1 MRSIAKSC
9 SNSSIEV
16 LTMSQ
21 PPAIDPQTAAP
32 WAGRR
37 VLVVEDS
44 VVQRGYLVGLLRQLD
59 FGEIL
64 EAGDGNEALKI
75 LDHVVAT
82 AAEEPMFLVLT
93 DLEMPGMDGIE
104 LTCQLR
110 ERRLAENLIVVSA
123 RDPRLLEIIE
133 NMACEDAAIGLLGTL
148 LKPVQLESLTQ
159 LLCKAGGRS
168 SDCAPAAAPPLAQ
181 ASLEELAQAL
191 ARSEFLP
198 YFQPKIAMQNGQL
211 KGVEALA
218 RWQHPQRGLLSPA
231 HFIDTME
238 GQPLMADFTLSI
250 VQQVLQHILHWQQS
264 GLPPLTV
271 SVNLSAD
278 NLAERAFIDRL
289 TSLVMSSGVAPASL
303 VWEVTETSVMRQL
316 SQALTNM
323 GRLRLMGFGLAMDDF
338 GIGYSSM
345 QQFARCPF
353 TELKVDRAFVNG
365 AAQWPNRLMVLKSAL
380 DLGQSLGVA
389 TVAEGV
395 ETVEDWKLLRDLGCD
410 MAQGYLLAKP
420 MPAEQLVGWMKQ
432 DRRRLRALAGTE

>member
-1 MRSIAKSC
+1 MM
-9 SNSSIEV
+9 N
-16 LTMSQ
+16 TT
-21 PPAIDPQTAAP
+21 PAAVVEAVPS

-44 VVQRGYLVGLLRQLD
+44 VVQRGYLVGLLRQLH
-59 FGEIL
+59 FGEVL
-64 EAGDGNEALKI
+64 EAGDGNEALRV
-75 LDHVVAT
+75 LEQQEQPLV
-82 AAEEPMFLVLT
+82 LVLT

-110 ERRLAENLIVVSA
+110 ERRLTENLIVVSA

-133 NMACEDAAIGLLGTL
+133 SMACEDASIGLLGTL
-148 LKPVQLESLTQ
+148 LKPVQIDALAQ
-159 LLCKAGGRS
+159 LLCKASDRPG
-168 SDCAPAAAPPLAQ
+168 DCAPAARPALPPQ

-191 ARSEFLP
+191 TRREFVP
-198 YFQPKIAMQNGQL
+198 WFQPKINMQNGHL
-211 KGVEALA
+211 KGLEALA

-231 HFIDTME
+231 HFIETLE
-238 GQPLMADFTLSI
+238 GHPIMADFTLDL
-250 VQQVLQHILHWQQS
+250 VQQVLDRVLDWQAH
-264 GLPPLTV
+264 GLPPMTV

-278 NLAERAFIDRL
+278 NLADRGFIDRL
-289 TSLVMSSGVAPASL
+289 MAQVSASGVPPSVL

-323 GRLRLMGFGLAMDDF
+323 GRLRLAGYGLAMDDF

-353 TELKVDRAFVNG
+353 TELKIDRAFVNG
-365 AAQWPNRLMVLKSAL
+365 AAQWPNRHMVLKSAL

-420 MPAEQLVGWMKQ
+420 MPAEELVGWIRQ
-432 DRRRLRALAGTE
+432 DRRRLRALAGEE

>member
-1 MRSIAKSC
+1 MTS
-9 SNSSIEV
+9 
-16 LTMSQ
+16 
-21 PPAIDPQTAAP
+21 PPDAP
-32 WAGRR
+32 TPWKGRR

-44 VVQRGYLVGLLRQLD
+44 AVQRGYLVGLLRQLE
-59 FGEIL
+59 FGEIF
-64 EAGDGNEALKI
+64 EAADGNEALQLLERELHDRI
-75 LDHVVAT
+75 
-82 AAEEPMFLVLT
+82 FLVLT

-110 ERRLAENLIVVSA
+110 ERRLTDNLIVVSA

-133 NMACEDAAIGLLGTL
+133 NMACEDSSIGLLGTL

-159 LLCKAGGRS
+159 LLCKADGRA
-168 SDCAPAAAPPLAQ
+168 SDCRPAAPPPAQ

-191 ARSEFLP
+191 GRQEFLP
-198 YFQPKIAMQNGQL
+198 WFQPKIAMQSGQL

-231 HFIDTME
+231 HFIDTLE
-238 GQPLMADFTLSI
+238 GQPLMADFTLAL
-250 VQQVLQHILHWQQS
+250 VQQVLQHILHWQQT

-289 TSLVMSSGVAPASL
+289 TALVAQSGVAPASL

-353 TELKVDRAFVNG
+353 TELKIDRAFVNG

-420 MPAEQLVGWMKQ
+420 MAAEELVGWMRQ
-432 DRRRLRALAGTE
+432 DRRRLRALAGME

>member
-1 MRSIAKSC
+1 M
-9 SNSSIEV
+9 
-16 LTMSQ
+16 MQ
-21 PPAIDPQTAAP
+21 PDAPAH
-32 WAGRR
+32 WSGRR

-44 VVQRGYLVGLLRQLD
+44 AVQRGYLVGLLRQLA
-59 FGEIL
+59 FGEIF
-64 EAGDGNEALKI
+64 EAADGNEALQLLEREQHDRI
-75 LDHVVAT
+75 
-82 AAEEPMFLVLT
+82 FLVLT

-110 ERRLAENLIVVSA
+110 ERRLTDNLIVVSA

-133 NMACEDAAIGLLGTL
+133 SMACEDASIGLLGTL
-148 LKPVQLESLTQ
+148 LKPVQLEALTQ
-159 LLCKAGGRS
+159 LLCKANARS
-168 SDCAPAAAPPLAQ
+168 SDCGSASRAPPPAP

-191 ARSEFLP
+191 ARKEFLP
-198 YFQPKIAMQNGQL
+198 WFQPKVAMQSGQL

-231 HFIDTME
+231 HFIDTLE
-238 GQPLMADFTLSI
+238 GQPLMADFTLAL
-250 VQQVLQHILHWQQS
+250 VQQVLEHMLHWQQA
-264 GLPPLTV
+264 GLPPLSV

-289 TSLVMSSGVAPASL
+289 TALVMQSGVAPASL

-353 TELKVDRAFVNG
+353 TELKIDRAFVNG

-395 ETVEDWKLLRDLGCD
+395 ETEEDWKLLRDLGCD
-410 MAQGYLLAKP
+410 LAQGYLLARP
-420 MPAEQLVGWMKQ
+420 MPAEELVGWMRQ
-432 DRRRLRALAGTE
+432 DRRRLRALAGSD

>member
-1 MRSIAKSC
+1 MDHSAP
-9 SNSSIEV
+9 SSW
-16 LTMSQ
+16 T
-21 PPAIDPQTAAP
+21 
-32 WAGRR
+32 GRR

-44 VVQRGYLVGLLRQLD
+44 VVQRGYLVGLLRQLE

-64 EAGDGNEALKI
+64 EAGDGNEALQI
-75 LDHVVAT
+75 LERGT
-82 AAEEPMFLVLT
+82 EPVFLVLT

-110 ERRLAENLIVVSA
+110 ERRLTENLIVVSA

-133 NMACEDAAIGLLGTL
+133 SMACEDASIGLLGTL
-148 LKPVQLESLTQ
+148 LKPVQLEPLTQ
-159 LLCKAGGRS
+159 LLCKAGGRGK
-168 SDCAPAAAPPLAQ
+168 DCASAAPSTLPPQ
-181 ASLEELAQAL
+181 ATLEELARAL
-191 ARSEFLP
+191 ANNEFLP
-198 YFQPKIAMQNGQL
+198 HFQPKVAMANGQL

-231 HFIDTME
+231 HFIDTLE
-238 GQPLMADFTLSI
+238 GTPLMADFTLAL
-250 VQQVLQHILHWQQS
+250 VQQVLQRMLDWRQA

-271 SVNLSAD
+271 SVNLSAE
-278 NLAERAFIDRL
+278 NLADRSFIDRL
-289 TSLVMSSGVAPASL
+289 TAQVMASGVAPSSL

-353 TELKVDRAFVNG
+353 TELKIDRAFVNG
-365 AAQWPNRLMVLKSAL
+365 AAQWPNRHMVLKSAL

-395 ETVEDWKLLRDLGCD
+395 ETEEDWKLLRDLGCD
-410 MAQGYLLAKP
+410 MAQGYLLSRP
-420 MPAEQLVGWMKQ
+420 MPAEALVGWMRQ
-432 DRRRLRALAGTE
+432 DRRRLRALAGSE

>member
-1 MRSIAKSC
+1 MHTPTPSDTTA
-9 SNSSIEV
+9 
-16 LTMSQ
+16 Q
-21 PPAIDPQTAAP
+21 P
-32 WAGRR
+32 WEGRR

-44 VVQRGYLVGLLRQLD
+44 AVQRGYLVGLLRQLA
-59 FGEIL
+59 FGEIF
-64 EAGDGNEALKI
+64 EAADGNEALQLLEREQHDRI
-75 LDHVVAT
+75 
-82 AAEEPMFLVLT
+82 FLVLT

-110 ERRLAENLIVVSA
+110 DRNLADNLIVVSA

-133 NMACEDAAIGLLGTL
+133 NMACEDASIGLLGTL

-159 LLCKAGGRS
+159 LLCKAGNRDAG
-168 SDCAPAAAPPLAQ
+168 CAPAASPLPAQ
-181 ASLEELAQAL
+181 ASLEELVQAL
-191 ARSEFLP
+191 ARKEFLP
-198 YFQPKIAMQNGQL
+198 YFQPKVAMQNGQL

-231 HFIDTME
+231 HFIDTLE
-238 GQPLMADFTLSI
+238 GQPLMAEFTLVL
-250 VQQVLQHILHWQQS
+250 VQQVLEHILHWQQA

-271 SVNLSAD
+271 SINLSAD
-278 NLAERAFIDRL
+278 NLAERGFIDRL
-289 TSLVMSSGVAPASL
+289 TALVTGSGVAPASL

-353 TELKVDRAFVNG
+353 TELKIDRAFVNG
-365 AAQWPNRLMVLKSAL
+365 AAQWPNRLTVLKSAL

-420 MPAEQLVGWMKQ
+420 MPAEELVGWMRQ
-432 DRRRLRALAGTE
+432 DRRRLRALAGSE

>member
-1 MRSIAKSC
+1 MD
-9 SNSSIEV
+9 
-16 LTMSQ
+16 TQ
-21 PPAIDPQTAAP
+21 PAATVA

-44 VVQRGYLVGLLRQLD
+44 VVQRGYLVGLLRQLA

-64 EAGDGNEALKI
+64 EACDGNEALR
-75 LDHVVAT
+75 LLERE
-82 AAEEPMFLVLT
+82 AEPLFLVLT

-110 ERRLAENLIVVSA
+110 ERRLAEHLIVVSA

-133 NMACEDAAIGLLGTL
+133 SMACEDAAIGLLGTL

-159 LLCKAGGRS
+159 LLSKAEGRNR
-168 SDCAPAAAPPLAQ
+168 DCAPAAAMPPPQ
-181 ASLEELAQAL
+181 ATLDELAQAL
-191 ARSEFLP
+191 ARNEFLP
-198 YFQPKIAMQNGQL
+198 WFQPKVSMQHGQM

-231 HFIDTME
+231 HFIDTLE
-238 GQPLMADFTLSI
+238 GQPLMAEFTLAM
-250 VQQVLQHILHWQQS
+250 VRQVLQHILQWQRA

-278 NLAERAFIDRL
+278 NLAERGFIDRL
-289 TSLVMSSGVAPASL
+289 TAQVSASGVAPGWL

-323 GRLRLMGFGLAMDDF
+323 GRLRLMGYGLAMDDF

-353 TELKVDRAFVNG
+353 TELKIDRAFVNG
-365 AAQWPNRLMVLKSAL
+365 AAQWPNRHKVLKSAL

-420 MPAEQLVGWMKQ
+420 MPADALVGWMRQ
-432 DRRRLRALAGTE
+432 DRRRLRALAGSE

>member
-1 MRSIAKSC
+1 MPTTS
-9 SNSSIEV
+9 
-16 LTMSQ
+16 
-21 PPAIDPQTAAP
+21 AP

-44 VVQRGYLVGLLRQLD
+44 AVQRGYLVGLLKQLA
-59 FGEIL
+59 FGEIF
-64 EAGDGNEALKI
+64 EAADGNEALQLLERERNDRI
-75 LDHVVAT
+75 
-82 AAEEPMFLVLT
+82 FLVLT

-110 ERRLAENLIVVSA
+110 ERDLAENLIVVSA

-133 NMACEDAAIGLLGTL
+133 NMACEDASIGLLGTL
-148 LKPVQLESLTQ
+148 LKPVQLDSLT
-159 LLCKAGGRS
+159 LLLSKVNDRNNDS
-168 SDCAPAAAPPLAQ
+168 RPAAPPPAQ
-181 ASLEELAQAL
+181 ASLEEVAQAL
-191 ARSEFLP
+191 ERHEFLP
-198 YFQPKIAMQNGQL
+198 WFQPKIAMHSGQL

-218 RWQHPQRGLLSPA
+218 RWQHPQRGLLSPGY
-231 HFIDTME
+231 FIDTLE
-238 GQPLMADFTLSI
+238 GHPLMADFTLLL
-250 VQQVLQHILHWQQS
+250 VQQVLQHILHWQQA
-264 GLPPLTV
+264 GLPALAV

-278 NLAERAFIDRL
+278 NLSDRSFIDRL
-289 TSLVMSSGVAPASL
+289 TALVMQSGVAPASL

-353 TELKVDRAFVNG
+353 TELKIDRAFVSG

-410 MAQGYLLAKP
+410 LAQGYLLAKP
-420 MPAEQLVGWMKQ
+420 MPADDLVGWMRQ
-432 DRRRLRALAGTE
+432 DRRRLRALAGME

>member
-1 MRSIAKSC
+1 MDS
-9 SNSSIEV
+9 
-16 LTMSQ
+16 T
-21 PPAIDPQTAAP
+21 PAASAATP
-32 WAGRR
+32 IWAGRR

-44 VVQRGYLVGLLRQLD
+44 VVQRGYLVGLLRQLA

-64 EAGDGNEALKI
+64 EANDGNEALQ
-75 LDHVVAT
+75 LL
-82 AAEEPMFLVLT
+82 EQEPAPLFLVLT

-104 LTCQLR
+104 LTCQLQ
-110 ERRLAENLIVVSA
+110 ERRLTENLIVISA

-133 NMACEDAAIGLLGTL
+133 NMACEDESIGLLGTL
-148 LKPVQLESLTQ
+148 LKPVQLEALTQ
-159 LLCKAGGRS
+159 LLGKADERGRS
-168 SDCAPAAAPPLAQ
+168 SGPAAPPQAL

-191 ARSEFLP
+191 ARDEFRP
-198 YFQPKIAMQNGQL
+198 WFQPKVAISSGQL
-211 KGVEALA
+211 KGMEALA
-218 RWQHPQRGLLSPA
+218 RWHHPQRGVLSPA
-231 HFIDTME
+231 HFIETLE
-238 GQPLMADFTLSI
+238 GHPLMADFTLAL
-250 VQQVLQHILHWQQS
+250 VQQVLQHILHWRQT

-278 NLAERAFIDRL
+278 NLADRGFIDRL
-289 TSLVMSSGVAPASL
+289 TAQVMVSGVAPAAL

-353 TELKVDRAFVNG
+353 TELKIDRAFVNG
-365 AAQWPNRLMVLKSAL
+365 AAQWPNRYKVLKSAL

-395 ETVEDWKLLRDLGCD
+395 ETLDDWKLLRDLGCD
-410 MAQGYLLAKP
+410 LAQGYLLSPP
-420 MPAEQLVGWMKQ
+420 MPAEQLVGWMRQ
-432 DRRRLRALAGTE
+432 DRRRLRALAGSD

>member
-1 MRSIAKSC
+1 
-9 SNSSIEV
+9 
-16 LTMSQ
+16 MSTQ
-21 PPAIDPQTAAP
+21 PAATFA

-44 VVQRGYLVGLLRQLD
+44 VVQRGYLVGLLRQLA

-64 EAGDGNEALKI
+64 EAGDGNEALQ
-75 LDHVVAT
+75 LLERE
-82 AAEEPMFLVLT
+82 AEPLFLVLT

-110 ERRLAENLIVVSA
+110 ERRLAEHLIVVSA

-133 NMACEDAAIGLLGTL
+133 SMACEDAAIGLLGTL
-148 LKPVQLESLTQ
+148 LKPVQLEPLTQ
-159 LLCKAGGRS
+159 LLYKAEGRS
-168 SDCAPAAAPPLAQ
+168 RDCAPSVAMPPPQ
-181 ASLEELAQAL
+181 ATLDELAQAL
-191 ARSEFLP
+191 ARNEFLP
-198 YFQPKIAMQNGQL
+198 WFQPKVSMQHGQL

-231 HFIDTME
+231 HFIDTLE
-238 GQPLMADFTLSI
+238 GQPLMAEFTLAM
-250 VQQVLQHILHWQQS
+250 VQQVLQHILQWQKA

-278 NLAERAFIDRL
+278 NLAERGFIDRL
-289 TSLVMSSGVAPASL
+289 TAQVSASGVAPGWL

-323 GRLRLMGFGLAMDDF
+323 GRLRLMGYGLAMDDF

-353 TELKVDRAFVNG
+353 TELKIDRAFVNG
-365 AAQWPNRLMVLKSAL
+365 AAQWPNRHKVLKSAL

-395 ETVEDWKLLRDLGCD
+395 ETEEDWKLLRDLGCD

-420 MPAEQLVGWMKQ
+420 MPAEALVGWMRQ
-432 DRRRLRALAGTE
+432 DRRRLRALAGSE

>member
-1 MRSIAKSC
+1 M
-9 SNSSIEV
+9 N
-16 LTMSQ
+16 Q
-21 PPAIDPQTAAP
+21 PNHANAVPADAP
-32 WAGRR
+32 VWAGRR

-44 VVQRGYLVGLLRQLD
+44 VVQRGYLVTLLRQLG

-64 EAGDGNEALKI
+64 EAGDGNEALR
-75 LDHVVAT
+75 LLERQQH
-82 AAEEPMFLVLT
+82 EPMFLVLT

-133 NMACEDAAIGLLGTL
+133 NMAGEDAAIGLLGTL
-148 LKPVQLESLTQ
+148 LKPVQREPLTQ
-159 LLCKAGGRS
+159 LLAKAGRS
-168 SDCAPAAAPPLAQ
+168 DPARAASQQVARATP
-181 ASLEELAQAL
+181 EELAQAL
-191 ARSEFLP
+191 ARGEFLP
-198 YFQPKIAMQNGQL
+198 YFQPKVAMQNGHL
-211 KGVEALA
+211 KGVEVLA
-218 RWQHPQRGLLSPA
+218 RWQHPQRGLLAPL
-231 HFIDTME
+231 HFVDTLE
-238 GQPLMADFTLSI
+238 GTPLMADFTLNM
-250 VQQVLQHILHWQQS
+250 VEQALRHILHWQQA

-289 TSLVMSSGVAPASL
+289 ARLVHDSGVAPAAL

-353 TELKVDRAFVNG
+353 TELKIDRAFVNG
-365 AAQWPNRLMVLKSAL
+365 AAQWPNRHMVLKSAL

-395 ETVEDWKLLRDLGCD
+395 ETVEDWKLLRNLGCD
-410 MAQGYLLAKP
+410 MAQGYLLARP
-420 MPAEQLVGWMKQ
+420 MPAEDLVGWMRQ
-432 DRRRLRALAGTE
+432 DRRRLRALAEAE

>member
-1 MRSIAKSC
+1 MMNTTPISATSAT
-9 SNSSIEV
+9 S
-16 LTMSQ
+16 
-21 PPAIDPQTAAP
+21 AATAATAAAP
-32 WAGRR
+32 CWTGRR

-44 VVQRGYLVGLLRQLD
+44 VVQRGYLVGLLRQLN
-59 FGEIL
+59 FGQIL
-64 EAGDGNEALKI
+64 EAGDGNEALRE
-75 LDHVVAT
+75 LET
-82 AAEEPMFLVLT
+82 CAEKPIYLVLT

-110 ERRLAENLIVVSA
+110 ERRLAENLIVISA

-133 NMACEDAAIGLLGTL
+133 NMACEDDGFGLLGTL
-148 LKPVQLESLTQ
+148 LKPVQVESLTQ
-159 LLCKAGGRS
+159 LLVKAGDRS
-168 SDCAPAAAPPLAQ
+168 GDCAPAAPPPLPQ
-181 ASLEELAQAL
+181 ATLEELAQAL
-191 ARSEFLP
+191 TRREFVP
-198 YFQPKIAMQNGQL
+198 YFQPKIAMQNGHL

-218 RWQHPQRGLLSPA
+218 RWKHPQRGMLSPA
-231 HFIDTME
+231 HFIDTLE
-238 GQPLMADFTLSI
+238 GHPLMADFTLEL
-250 VQQVLQHILHWQQS
+250 VQQVLERILDWQQH

-278 NLAERAFIDRL
+278 NLADRGFIDRL
-289 TSLVMSSGVAPASL
+289 MARVAASGVAPASL

-323 GRLRLMGFGLAMDDF
+323 GRLRLAGYGLAMDDF

-353 TELKVDRAFVNG
+353 TELKIDRAFVNG

-420 MPAEQLVGWMKQ
+420 MPAEELVGWIRQ
-432 DRRRLRALAGTE
+432 DRRRLRALAGEE

>member
-1 MRSIAKSC
+1 MM
-9 SNSSIEV
+9 N
-16 LTMSQ
+16 TT
-21 PPAIDPQTAAP
+21 PAIDSAVAAGP
-32 WAGRR
+32 SWAGRR

-44 VVQRGYLVGLLRQLD
+44 VVQRGYLVGLLRQLN

-64 EAGDGNEALKI
+64 EAGDGNEALR
-75 LDHVVAT
+75 LLEQQAS
-82 AAEEPMFLVLT
+82 PLFLVLT

-110 ERRLAENLIVVSA
+110 ERRLTENLIVISA

-133 NMACEDAAIGLLGTL
+133 SMGCEDASIGLLGTL

-159 LLCKAGGRS
+159 LLCKASNRAG
-168 SDCAPAAAPPLAQ
+168 DCAPAVPPPLQQ
-181 ASLEELAQAL
+181 ASLEDIEQAL
-191 ARSEFLP
+191 ARKEFVP
-198 YFQPKIAMQNGQL
+198 VFQPKIAMQSGQL

-218 RWQHPQRGLLSPA
+218 RWQHPQRGMLSPA
-231 HFIDTME
+231 HFIEALE
-238 GQPLMADFTLSI
+238 GTPLMADFTLAM
-250 VQQVLQHILHWQQS
+250 VQQVLERILEWQQH
-264 GLPPLTV
+264 GLPPLAV

-278 NLAERAFIDRL
+278 NLAERGFIDRL
-289 TSLVMSSGVAPASL
+289 VAQVSASGVSPSAL

-323 GRLRLMGFGLAMDDF
+323 GRLRLAGYGLAMDDF

-353 TELKVDRAFVNG
+353 TELKIDRAFVNG
-365 AAQWPNRLMVLKSAL
+365 AAQWPNRHMVLKSAL

-420 MPAEQLVGWMKQ
+420 MPAGDLVGWIRQ
-432 DRRRLRALAGTE
+432 DRRRLRALAGEE

>member
-1 MRSIAKSC
+1 MM
-9 SNSSIEV
+9 N
-16 LTMSQ
+16 TT
-21 PPAIDPQTAAP
+21 PAAVAEAVPVWT
-32 WAGRR
+32 GRR

-44 VVQRGYLVGLLRQLD
+44 VVQRSYLVGLLRQLN
-59 FGEIL
+59 FGEVL
-64 EAGDGNEALKI
+64 EAGDGNEALRV
-75 LDHVVAT
+75 L
-82 AAEEPMFLVLT
+82 EQQEQPLYLVLT

-110 ERRLAENLIVVSA
+110 ERRLTENLIVVSA

-133 NMACEDAAIGLLGTL
+133 SMACEDASIGLLGTL
-148 LKPVQLESLTQ
+148 LKPVQLDALAQ
-159 LLCKAGGRS
+159 LLSKASERGGAGAS
-168 SDCAPAAAPPLAQ
+168 AAATHALPPQ

-191 ARSEFLP
+191 TRHEFVP
-198 YFQPKIAMQNGQL
+198 YFQPKINMQNGHL
-211 KGVEALA
+211 KGLEALA
-218 RWQHPQRGLLSPA
+218 RWKHPQRGLLSPA
-231 HFIDTME
+231 HFIDTLE
-238 GQPLMADFTLSI
+238 GHPIMADFTLEL
-250 VQQVLQHILHWQQS
+250 VRQVLVRILDWQS
-264 GLPPLTV
+264 HGLPPMTV

-278 NLAERAFIDRL
+278 NLADRGFIDRL
-289 TSLVMSSGVAPASL
+289 MAQVSASGVSPAVL

-323 GRLRLMGFGLAMDDF
+323 GRLRLAGYGLAMDDF

-353 TELKVDRAFVNG
+353 TELKIDRAFVNG
-365 AAQWPNRLMVLKSAL
+365 AAQWPNRHMVLKSAL

-420 MPAEQLVGWMKQ
+420 MPAEELVGWIRQ
-432 DRRRLRALAGTE
+432 DRRRLRALAGEE

>member
-1 MRSIAKSC
+1 MNMPTTS
-9 SNSSIEV
+9 
-16 LTMSQ
+16 
-21 PPAIDPQTAAP
+21 AP

-44 VVQRGYLVGLLRQLD
+44 AVQRGYLVGLLKQLA
-59 FGEIL
+59 FGDIF
-64 EAGDGNEALKI
+64 EAADGNEALQLLERERHDRI
-75 LDHVVAT
+75 
-82 AAEEPMFLVLT
+82 FLVLT

-110 ERRLAENLIVVSA
+110 ERDLAENLIVVSA

-133 NMACEDAAIGLLGTL
+133 NMACEDASIGLLGTL
-148 LKPVQLESLTQ
+148 LKPVQLDSLTQ
-159 LLCKAGGRS
+159 LLSKVNDRS
-168 SDCAPAAAPPLAQ
+168 SDCRPAAPPPSAQ
-181 ASLEELAQAL
+181 ASPEELAQAL
-191 ARSEFLP
+191 ARKEFLP
-198 YFQPKIAMQNGQL
+198 WFQPKIAMQTGQL

-231 HFIDTME
+231 HFIDTLE
-238 GQPLMADFTLSI
+238 GHPLMADFTLAL
-250 VQQVLQHILHWQQS
+250 VQQVLQYMLHWQQA
-264 GLPPLTV
+264 GLPPLSV

-278 NLAERAFIDRL
+278 NLSDRAFIDRL
-289 TSLVMSSGVAPASL
+289 TALVMQSGVAPASL

-353 TELKVDRAFVNG
+353 TELKIDRAFVNG

-410 MAQGYLLAKP
+410 LAQGYLLAKP
-420 MPAEQLVGWMKQ
+420 MPAEELVGWMRQ
-432 DRRRLRALAGTE
+432 DRRRLRALAGME

>member
-1 MRSIAKSC
+1 MNQTHHANAIA
-9 SNSSIEV
+9 
-16 LTMSQ
+16 
-21 PPAIDPQTAAP
+21 ADAP
-32 WAGRR
+32 VWAGRR

-44 VVQRGYLVGLLRQLD
+44 VVQRGYLVTLLRQLG

-64 EAGDGNEALKI
+64 EAGDGNEALR
-75 LDHVVAT
+75 LLERQQH
-82 AAEEPMFLVLT
+82 EPMFLVLT

-133 NMACEDAAIGLLGTL
+133 NMAGEDAAIGLLGTL
-148 LKPVQLESLTQ
+148 LKPVQREPLTQ
-159 LLCKAGGRS
+159 LLAKAGRS
-168 SDCAPAAAPPLAQ
+168 DPARAASQQVARATQ
-181 ASLEELAQAL
+181 EELAQAL
-191 ARSEFLP
+191 ARGEFLP
-198 YFQPKIAMQNGQL
+198 YFQPKVAVQNGHL
-211 KGVEALA
+211 KGVEVLA
-218 RWQHPQRGLLSPA
+218 RWQHPQRGLLAPL
-231 HFIDTME
+231 HFVDTLE
-238 GQPLMADFTLSI
+238 GTPLMADFTLNM
-250 VQQVLQHILHWQQS
+250 VEQALRHILHWQQA

-271 SVNLSAD
+271 SLNLSAD

-289 TSLVMSSGVAPASL
+289 ARLVHDTGVAPSTL

-353 TELKVDRAFVNG
+353 TELKIDRAFVNG
-365 AAQWPNRLMVLKSAL
+365 AAQWPNRHMVLKSAL

-395 ETVEDWKLLRDLGCD
+395 ETIEDWKLLRNLGCD

-420 MPAEQLVGWMKQ
+420 MPAEELVGWIRH
-432 DRRRLRALAGTE
+432 DRRRLRALAEAE

>member
-1 MRSIAKSC
+1 MNMPTTS
-9 SNSSIEV
+9 
-16 LTMSQ
+16 
-21 PPAIDPQTAAP
+21 AP

-44 VVQRGYLVGLLRQLD
+44 AVQRGYLVGLLKQLE
-59 FGEIL
+59 FGDIF
-64 EAGDGNEALKI
+64 EAADGNEALQLLERERHDRI
-75 LDHVVAT
+75 
-82 AAEEPMFLVLT
+82 FLVLT

-110 ERRLAENLIVVSA
+110 ERDLAENLIVVSA

-133 NMACEDAAIGLLGTL
+133 NMACEDASIGLLGTL
-148 LKPVQLESLTQ
+148 LKPVQLDSLTQ
-159 LLCKAGGRS
+159 LLSKVNDRS
-168 SDCAPAAAPPLAQ
+168 SDCRPAAPPPPAQ
-181 ASLEELAQAL
+181 ASPEELAQAL
-191 ARSEFLP
+191 ERKEFLP
-198 YFQPKIAMQNGQL
+198 WFQPKIAMQTGQL

-231 HFIDTME
+231 YFIDTLE
-238 GQPLMADFTLSI
+238 GHPLMADFTLAL
-250 VQQVLQHILHWQQS
+250 VQQVLQYMLHWQQA
-264 GLPPLTV
+264 GLPPLSV

-278 NLAERAFIDRL
+278 NLSDRAFIDRL
-289 TSLVMSSGVAPASL
+289 TALVMQSGVAPASL

-353 TELKVDRAFVNG
+353 TELKIDRAFVNG

-410 MAQGYLLAKP
+410 LAQGYLLAKP
-420 MPAEQLVGWMKQ
+420 MPAEELVGWMRQ
-432 DRRRLRALAGTE
+432 DRRRLRALAGME

>member
-1 MRSIAKSC
+1 MMNTIPDAVA
-9 SNSSIEV
+9 EAV
-16 LTMSQ
+16 
-21 PPAIDPQTAAP
+21 PAWT
-32 WAGRR
+32 GRR

-44 VVQRGYLVGLLRQLD
+44 VVQRGYLVGLLRQLN
-59 FGEIL
+59 FGEVL
-64 EAGDGNEALKI
+64 EAGDGNEALRV
-75 LDHVVAT
+75 L
-82 AAEEPMFLVLT
+82 EQQEQPLYLVLT

-110 ERRLAENLIVVSA
+110 ERRLTENLIVVSA

-133 NMACEDAAIGLLGTL
+133 SMACEDASIGLLGTL
-148 LKPVQLESLTQ
+148 LKPVQLDALAQ
-159 LLCKAGGRS
+159 LLCKASDRPG
-168 SDCAPAAAPPLAQ
+168 DCAPAARATLPPQ

-191 ARSEFLP
+191 TRHEFVP
-198 YFQPKIAMQNGQL
+198 WFQPKINMHNGHL
-211 KGVEALA
+211 KGLEALA

-231 HFIDTME
+231 HFIDTLE
-238 GQPLMADFTLSI
+238 GHPIMADFTLDL
-250 VQQVLQHILHWQQS
+250 VQQVLERILDWQAH

-278 NLAERAFIDRL
+278 NLADRSFIDRL
-289 TSLVMSSGVAPASL
+289 MARVSKSGVAPSVL

-323 GRLRLMGFGLAMDDF
+323 GRLRLAGYGLAMDDF

-353 TELKVDRAFVNG
+353 TELKIDRAFVNG
-365 AAQWPNRLMVLKSAL
+365 AAQWPNRHKVLKSAL

-420 MPAEQLVGWMKQ
+420 MPAGELVGWIRQ
-432 DRRRLRALAGTE
+432 DRRRLRALAGEE

>member
-1 MRSIAKSC
+1 MD
-9 SNSSIEV
+9 
-16 LTMSQ
+16 TT
-21 PPAIDPQTAAP
+21 PAANVSTKAAP
-32 WAGRR
+32 AWAGRR

-64 EAGDGNEALKI
+64 EAGDGNEALRI
-75 LDHVVAT
+75 LERG
-82 AAEEPMFLVLT
+82 AAPVFLVLT

-110 ERRLAENLIVVSA
+110 ERGLTENLIVISA

-133 NMACEDAAIGLLGTL
+133 SMACEDASMGLLGTL
-148 LKPVQLESLTQ
+148 LKPVQPESLTQ
-159 LLCKAGGRS
+159 LLCKAGCSGAVR
-168 SDCAPAAAPPLAQ
+168 APTAAPPPQ
-181 ASLEELAQAL
+181 ASLDELAAAL
-191 ARSEFLP
+191 ANNEFLP
-198 YFQPKIAMQNGQL
+198 HFQPKVALANGQV

-218 RWQHPQRGLLSPA
+218 RWQHPQRGLLLPA
-231 HFIDTME
+231 HFIDALE
-238 GQPLMADFTLSI
+238 GTQLMADFTVAMVRL
-250 VQQVLQHILHWQQS
+250 VLQRILDWQKA

-271 SVNLSAD
+271 SVNLCAD
-278 NLAERAFIDRL
+278 SLADRVFIERL
-289 TSLVMSSGVAPASL
+289 TAQVMGSGVAPSLL

-353 TELKVDRAFVNG
+353 TEVKIDRAFVNG
-365 AAQWPNRLMVLKSAL
+365 ASQWPNRYKVLKSAL

-395 ETVEDWKLLRDLGCD
+395 ETLQDWQLLRDLGCD
-410 MAQGYLLAKP
+410 MAQGYLLSRP
-420 MPAEQLVGWMKQ
+420 MPAEELVGWMRQ
-432 DRRRLRALAGTE
+432 DRRRLRALAG